1 MKSLP
6 NLSLTKSQ
14 LSTFRIN
21 SPNVKSNHTN
31 HFSKDISPKTVSKFK
46 SSSKKLFMRKATINT
61 FPSTSETDNNKNID
75 TQDSIKINN
84 VFPKKQYVSQLSKIS
99 ENAKTS
105 KTLIEK
111 KQLIEDYTST
121 SKEDFSPLFSSEN
134 RKKISSKE
142 EDNNTLNKKVKRN
155 TVNNKKNFLNLTPNI
170 KEIKKNKKINNISLC
185 NINTIIQGIKPVIE
199 TLTNEL
205 KLKKTNSKFIN
216 SFHVNELRLSC
227 DYKDNMYKHSL
238 LYMRNKLSINKNSSK
253 KPSQSF
259 TLNQYKFTQTKKSL
273 QSDAYYIYYAM
284 KNIKSKQFDI
294 SQKYTV
300 PISISLILVDKYFN
314 FLMEKQIF
322 KNDYLNTELSYYKMT
337 NNFAQHLLSNFSLVP
352 STRRI
357 LNEYFVKRRTMN
369 VADISNHIINLQ
381 GRNYKYFNKFLMID
395 NNEDS
400 MINMSS
406 SNEDRIFNFSATMIN
421 RQKSKKKQRR
431 NSIRISNNAAI
442 MEVKSIL
449 KKEISLLNSNFLHR
463 KPKNA
468 IEPENEIDPKY
479 KKRNNLIFR
488 MGLSKI
494 AEMQKMQNE
503 TSSKDKTLL
512 RTNQIKASLQYNFQ
526 TEYEALVYLLNDGNF
541 REFEKQFVQLGMDPN
556 IQDKFGNTFLI
567 LAIQLN
573 SFPVINFLLHNGADP
588 NLGNVS
594 LFFNF

>member
-21 SPNVKSNHTN
+21 SPNVKSNHSN

-105 KTLIEK
+105 KNLIEK

-121 SKEDFSPLFSSEN
+121 SKEEFSPLFSSEN
-134 RKKISSKE
+134 RKKIFSKE
-142 EDNNTLNKKVKRN
+142 EDNNNTLNKKVQSN
-155 TVNNKKNFLNLTPNI
+155 TVTNTKKVLNLTPNI
-170 KEIKKNKKINNISLC
+170 KELKKNKKINNISLS

-205 KLKKTNSKFIN
+205 KIKKSNSKFVN
-216 SFHVNELRLSC
+216 SFKVKELRLSC
-227 DYKDNMYKHSL
+227 DYKDNMYKQSL
-238 LYMRNKLSINKNSSK
+238 LYMRNKLSINQKSSN

-259 TLNQYKFTQTKKSL
+259 TLNQYKFTQTKKAL
-273 QSDAYYIYYAM
+273 QYDAYYIYSAI
-284 KNIKSKQFDI
+284 KHIKSKQFDI
-294 SQKYTV
+294 SQQYTV

-337 NNFAQHLLSNFSLVP
+337 HNVAQHLISNFSLVP

-357 LNEYFVKRRTMN
+357 LNEYFVKHRTMN

-406 SNEDRIFNFSATMIN
+406 NDDRIVKFSEMIM

-431 NSIRISNNAAI
+431 NSIQILNNAAI
-442 MEVKSIL
+442 MELKSIL

-463 KPKNA
+463 KPKYA
-468 IEPENEIDPKY
+468 IDPENEIDPKY
-479 KKRNNLIFR
+479 KKRNNVLFR
-488 MGLSKI
+488 MGLSKM

-526 TEYEALVYLLNDGNF
+526 TKYEALVYLLNDGNF
-541 REFEKQFVQLGMDPN
+541 REFEKQFVELGMDPN

-594 LFFNF
+594 PIIF

>member
-6 NLSLTKSQ
+6 NFSLTKSQ

-21 SPNVKSNHTN
+21 SPNVKSNHSN
-31 HFSKDISPKTVSKFK
+31 QFSKDISPKTVSKFK

-105 KTLIEK
+105 KNLIEK

-121 SKEDFSPLFSSEN
+121 SKEEFSPLFSSEN
-134 RKKISSKE
+134 RKKIFSKE
-142 EDNNTLNKKVKRN
+142 EDNNNTLNKKVQSN
-155 TVNNKKNFLNLTPNI
+155 TVTNKKKVLNLTPNI
-170 KEIKKNKKINNISLC
+170 KELKKNKKINNISLS

-205 KLKKTNSKFIN
+205 KIKKSNSKFVN
-216 SFHVNELRLSC
+216 SFKVKELRLSC
-227 DYKDNMYKHSL
+227 DYKDNMYKQSL
-238 LYMRNKLSINKNSSK
+238 LYMRNKLSINQKSSN

-259 TLNQYKFTQTKKSL
+259 TLNQYKFTQTKKAL
-273 QSDAYYIYYAM
+273 QYDAYYIYSAIEH
-284 KNIKSKQFDI
+284 IKSKQFDI
-294 SQKYTV
+294 SQQYTV

-337 NNFAQHLLSNFSLVP
+337 HNVAQHRISNFSLVP

-357 LNEYFVKRRTMN
+357 LNEYFVKHRTTN

-406 SNEDRIFNFSATMIN
+406 NDDRIVKFSEMIMQ
-421 RQKSKKKQRR
+421 QKSKKKQRR
-431 NSIRISNNAAI
+431 NSIQKLNNAAI
-442 MEVKSIL
+442 MELKSIL

-463 KPKNA
+463 KPKYA
-468 IEPENEIDPKY
+468 IDPENEIDPKY
-479 KKRNNLIFR
+479 KKRNNILFR
-488 MGLSKI
+488 MGLSKM

-541 REFEKQFVQLGMDPN
+541 REFEKQFVELGMDPN

-594 LFFNF
+594 PIIF

>member
-21 SPNVKSNHTN
+21 SPNVKSNHSN
-31 HFSKDISPKTVSKFK
+31 QFSKDISPKTVSKFK

-105 KTLIEK
+105 KNLIEK

-134 RKKISSKE
+134 RKKIFSKE
-142 EDNNTLNKKVKRN
+142 EDNNNTLNKKVQSN
-155 TVNNKKNFLNLTPNI
+155 TVTNKKKVLNLTPNI
-170 KEIKKNKKINNISLC
+170 KELKKNKKINNISLS

-205 KLKKTNSKFIN
+205 KIKKSNSKFVN
-216 SFHVNELRLSC
+216 SFKVKELRLSC
-227 DYKDNMYKHSL
+227 DYKDNMYKQSL
-238 LYMRNKLSINKNSSK
+238 LYMRNKLSINQKSSN

-259 TLNQYKFTQTKKSL
+259 TLNQYKFTQTKKAL
-273 QSDAYYIYYAM
+273 QYDAYYIYSAI
-284 KNIKSKQFDI
+284 KHIKSKQFDI
-294 SQKYTV
+294 SQQYTV

-357 LNEYFVKRRTMN
+357 LNEYFVKHRTTN

-406 SNEDRIFNFSATMIN
+406 SNEDRIFNFSGTMIN

-463 KPKNA
+463 KPKNV
-468 IEPENEIDPKY
+468 IDPENEIYPKY

-488 MGLSKI
+488 MGLSKM

-526 TEYEALVYLLNDGNF
+526 TKYEALVYLLNDGNF
-541 REFEKQFVQLGMDPN
+541 REFEKQFVELGMDPN

-594 LFFNF
+594 PIIF